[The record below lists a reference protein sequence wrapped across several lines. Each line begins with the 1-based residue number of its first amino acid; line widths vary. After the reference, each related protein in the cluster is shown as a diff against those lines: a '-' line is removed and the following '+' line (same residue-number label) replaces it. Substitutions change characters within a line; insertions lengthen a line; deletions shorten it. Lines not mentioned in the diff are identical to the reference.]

1 MKNFG
6 VYQPPSGIEN
16 VRRST
21 QINSINNLNNPR
33 RRFDEMIEQGWGGNI
48 PGGSPAPTPSP
59 SPSPS
64 PSSSLLPPG
73 NLSPDQIDAAMQTT
87 NCTSVSITLVNFW
100 GAGGGEGPSE
110 SYSGDREGVVFRSR
124 PVLDPDTGLRTNQFI
139 TSWDSEYVF
148 TVWADEIYSSL
159 SDWFQNFYDYG
170 LGTNWDYFDVDP
182 VTRTR
187 CFSPSLPPPPSP
199 SLGGNASPPPP
210 GKNMCGCDCNTIA
223 TIVEDKIAGR
233 DKLIKDHIDQR
244 TIEEL
249 KAVNKM
255 LQGMKIDLNLQ
266 PIIDRL
272 NQVEANLWNGA
283 GG

>member
-21 QINSINNLNNPR
+21 QINSLNNLNNPKKT
-33 RRFDEMIEQGWGGNI
+33 FDEMIEQGWGGNI
-48 PGGSPAPTPSP
+48 PSPLLPSSSSSP
-59 SPSPS
+59 SPP
-64 PSSSLLPPG
+64 PSSFVPLPPG
-73 NLSPDQIDAAMQTT
+73 NVSASQIDAATR
-87 NCTSVSITLVNFW
+87 NCPNLCVTLVNFW
-100 GAGGGEGPSE
+100 GAGGGEGPSD
-110 SYSGDREGVVFRSR
+110 SYGGDREGICLRPRSAWDSMTGAVVG
-124 PVLDPDTGLRTNQFI
+124 TI
-139 TSWDSEYVF
+139 TSWESEYVYEIP
-148 TVWADEIYSSL
+148 ADEAHYSL
-159 SDWFQNFYDYG
+159 SSWFESFYNYS
-170 LGTNWDYFDVDP
+170 LGTNWDYFEVDNP
-182 VTRTR
+182 TRSR
-187 CFSPSLPPPPSP
+187 CFSPPPSP
-199 SLGGNASPPPP
+199 SPSPSPSFGGNASPPPPP

-249 KAVNKM
+249 KAINKM

-266 PIIDRL
+266 PVIDRL